1 MKKLFKLLIYIITG
15 IIGLLILAV
24 VALKFFIDPN
34 DYKEEISAQA
44 SKAAGREIN
53 IEGDLSMSIYP
64 WLGIE
69 LGKITIGNPAG
80 FAGDFASVE
89 NAGAAVKLL
98 PLLSKDIQI
107 DRILLDGLNADL
119 QVNAAG
125 TNNWSGFGQSTEP
138 EITTSSESANVQSL
152 SIAAIDI
159 SNGAF
164 SLINEQTDQHLQV
177 SNFNLAASGIAS
189 GKPFGIDG
197 GLLLAMPKESK
208 SYQLAVDGDV
218 LFNQSSGQLNL
229 DNVQLGIVDQSAQPL
244 PPIDLMLTGELNSQT
259 GMLSLPEMTLEVDDL
274 SLTGD
279 ISGRNVL
286 QAPELNGTLML
297 REFNP
302 KSVAAAF
309 GTELPQLSDDD
320 VMESFSG
327 LLQIAITPQNIQLN
341 ELRATLDDTTLSGTA
356 SMTRSARP
364 AYQFDLNVDQIN
376 LDRYLPQSTNH
387 ASTTTNGST
396 DTQTDVSAI
405 PVETFRA
412 IDASGSFSIGSVTIN
427 NLDASNL
434 AVQMQANRN
443 GWQFNPLSADFYDG
457 RFSGGIF
464 IDATGNSPILRTD
477 DNLNNVLAQA
487 MLSDMLG
494 TEFVNGLALF
504 DADLSADINQPAET
518 LTGEVSF
525 DIRDGAING
534 INIAELLRRGFNLA
548 NNLNLASAANI
559 NEEFLQGGGQ
569 TDFASLS
576 GRFIADNGL
585 IRNNDLRLLSP
596 LLRVQG
602 EGIVDLA
609 NNRID
614 YQVTAALVKTLQ
626 GQGGASLEELTG
638 KQIPIRINGTLQ
650 EPKYSVDPRA
660 IVQILAGQRVQEQ
673 KDKLLEK
680 IGDRIGGEDNPAAG
694 ILDNVL
700 SDALGTKPRQQS
712 DASTQGSADEADAT
726 VSDQTSD
733 NEENSQPSVEE
744 EIGGALLNSLFNR
757 RKQDQQ
763 PADSEESDDG
773 ESNSP

>member
-34 DYKEEISAQA
+34 DYKAEISAQA

-53 IEGDLSMSIYP
+53 IDGDLSMSLYP

-69 LGKITIGNPAG
+69 LGEITIGNPPG
-80 FAGDFASVE
+80 FSGDFASVE

-107 DRILLDGLNADL
+107 NRILLDGLSADL
-119 QVNAAG
+119 QVNTTGA
-125 TNNWSGFGQSTEP
+125 NNWSSFGQQTEP
-138 EITTSSESANVQSL
+138 EITSSSESASVRSL

-159 SNGAF
+159 SNSAF
-164 SLINEQTDQHLQV
+164 NLTNAQTDQHLQV

-189 GKPFGIDG
+189 GKPFAIDG

-218 LFNQSSGQLNL
+218 LFDQSSGQLNL
-229 DNVQLGIVDQSAQPL
+229 DNMQLSVVDQSAEPL
-244 PPIDLMLTGELNSQT
+244 PPIELMLTGELNSQS
-259 GMLSLPEMTLEVDDL
+259 GMLNLPEMTLDVDDL
-274 SLTGD
+274 SLKGD

-286 QAPELNGTLML
+286 EAPELNGTLML

-309 GTELPQLSDDD
+309 GTELPQLNDDD
-320 VMESFSG
+320 AMESFSG
-327 LLQIAITPQNIQLN
+327 LLQIAITPQRIQVS
-341 ELRATLDDTTLSGTA
+341 ELRATLDDTTLSGTV

-364 AYQFDLNVDQIN
+364 AYQFDMNVDQIN
-376 LDRYLPQSTNH
+376 LDRYLPKSTTNASTN
-387 ASTTTNGST
+387 SSGSPEAET
-396 DTQTDVSAI
+396 GVSAI
-405 PVETFRA
+405 PVETFRS
-412 IDASGSFSIGSVTIN
+412 IDASGNFSIGSVTIN
-427 NLDASNL
+427 NLDASNI

-464 IDATGNSPILRTD
+464 IDASGDSPILRTD

-494 TEFVNGLALF
+494 TEFLNGLALF

-534 INIAELLRRGFNLA
+534 INIAELLRKGFNLA

-559 NEEFLQGGGQ
+559 NDEFLQGGGQ

-576 GRFIADNGL
+576 GRFIADNGV

-626 GQGGASLEELTG
+626 GQGGANLEELTG
-638 KQIPIRINGTLQ
+638 KQIPISITGTLQ
-650 EPKYSVDPRA
+650 DPKYSVDPRA

-680 IGDRIGGEDNPAAG
+680 IGDRLGGDDNPAAG

-700 SDALGTKPRQQS
+700 SDALGTKTRQQS
-712 DASTQGSADEADAT
+712 DASTQDNADEAAD
-726 VSDQTSD
+726 SDQTSD
-733 NEENSQPSVEE
+733 NEEKNQPSVEE